1 MKTIIIIDDTIRH
14 VENLIVTVGAILM
27 KSPPTIEEEK
37 RIVFLHV
44 IKDRVSADGS
54 KTDAR
59 LQISNEN
66 DLTFSEIKQSV
77 LRRLDIKP
85 DQAITA
91 DQISLEYR
99 PMLLT
104 FSSDPTGNATTI
116 EKEIQGLIQC
126 QNSPDSEEASISS
139 VKNAFVVLLD
149 IILFSPDDVEHIAEE
164 CGSAE
169 SENPTDD
176 ASADNTSSPKE
187 ILSHRLYKE
196 YSKNCLLY
204 STYPPQAILDKW
216 CKIANLDK
224 DASPYQ
230 FGIIANGRAIYVPF
244 KKALLEK
251 LAISNGGSRND

>member
-27 KSPPTIEEEK
+27 NSQPTIEEEK

-44 IKDRVSADGS
+44 IKGRVSADGS

-59 LQISNEN
+59 PQIRNEN

-77 LRRLDIKP
+77 LRRLGIESN
-85 DQAITA
+85 
-91 DQISLEYR
+91 QISVEYR
-99 PMLLT
+99 PLSLT

-116 EKEIQGLIQC
+116 EKEIQDVMQC
-126 QNSPDSEEASISS
+126 PNSPDSEEVSISS
-139 VKNAFVVLLD
+139 VNNAFVVLLD

-164 CGSAE
+164 CGSEE

-176 ASADNTSSPKE
+176 ASTNNTASPKE

-204 STYPPQAILDKW
+204 STYPPQAILEKW

-224 DASPYQ
+224 NASPYQ

-251 LAISNGGSRND
+251 LGISNGRKSQ

>member
-1 MKTIIIIDDTIRH
+1 MKTVIIIDDTIRH

-27 KSPPTIEEEK
+27 KSPPTIGEEK

-77 LRRLDIKP
+77 LRRLGIKP
-85 DQAITA
+85 DR
-91 DQISLEYR
+91 ISVEYQ
-99 PMLLT
+99 PLLLP

-116 EKEIQGLIQC
+116 EEKIQGLIQC

-176 ASADNTSSPKE
+176 ASTDNTSSPKE

-224 DASPYQ
+224 NASPYQ

-251 LAISNGGSRND
+251 LDISNGGSRND